1 MEVFWFLFAKPQLAI
16 IFIKKNK
23 KQKFLQKIQIEN
35 LFGLVDPNSDM
46 RVYIK

>member
-16 IFIKKNK
+16 IFIKK
-23 KQKFLQKIQIEN
+23 QKTKISTEN
-35 LFGLVDPNSDM
+35 LFGLVDLNSEM